1 MLCKKKKNLDEW
13 NDRGNKFCIRM
24 LRKKKKNRLDKSN
37 ETVEGTNFVL
47 EYYEKKKKNRLYE
60 SNETAE
66 RKRIG
71 EENSILLLLHLE
83 NSTIVMDLCNHF
95 DYVASDD

>member
-1 MLCKKKKNLDEW
+1 MNETIEGTNFVLECYE
-13 NDRGNKFCIRM
+13 
-24 LRKKKKNRLDKSN
+24 KKKKNRLDKSN